1 MKLNRIILASAS
13 PRRKELLQ
21 QIDIQFECMVSNEEE
36 IITSENPAEVVE
48 ELSKQKAM
56 NVAKQCNE
64 EFDLIIGA
72 DTVVA
77 YNNKILGKP
86 ADRQDAI
93 ETIRM
98 LQSDKHQVC
107 TGVTLVLKDKIIT
120 FHEKT
125 DVYVYPI
132 SDDLIEKY
140 VDTKECMDK
149 AGSYAIQGRFARY
162 IRRIEG
168 DYNNVVGL
176 PVSAIVRRLTEEGLD
191 I

>member
-13 PRRKELLQ
+13 PRRKELLE
-21 QIDIQFECMVSNEEE
+21 QIDIKFECVVSDTEE
-36 IITSENPAEVVE
+36 IITSVNPAEVVE

-56 NVAKQCNE
+56 DVAKRLEND
-64 EFDLIIGA
+64 FDLIIGA

-77 YNNKILGKP
+77 YKNKILGKP
-86 ADRQDAI
+86 LDRQDAI

-98 LQSDKHQVC
+98 LQADKHQVY
-107 TGVTLVLKDKIIT
+107 TGVTLVLKNKIIT

-140 VDTKECMDK
+140 ADTKECMDK

-162 IRRIEG
+162 IEKIEG

-176 PVSAIVRRLTEEGLD
+176 PISAIIHRLTEEGFF

>member
-1 MKLNRIILASAS
+1 MIL
-13 PRRKELLQ
+13 
-21 QIDIQFECMVSNEEE
+21 
-36 IITSENPAEVVE
+36 END
-48 ELSKQKAM
+48 
-56 NVAKQCNE
+56 
-64 EFDLIIGA
+64 FDLIIGA

-77 YNNKILGKP
+77 YKNKILGKP
-86 ADRQDAI
+86 LDRQDAI

-98 LQSDKHQVC
+98 LQADKHQVY
-107 TGVTLVLKDKIIT
+107 TGVTLVLKNKIIT

-140 VDTKECMDK
+140 ADTKECMDK

-162 IRRIEG
+162 IEKIEG

-176 PVSAIVRRLTEEGLD
+176 PISAIIHRLTEEGFF